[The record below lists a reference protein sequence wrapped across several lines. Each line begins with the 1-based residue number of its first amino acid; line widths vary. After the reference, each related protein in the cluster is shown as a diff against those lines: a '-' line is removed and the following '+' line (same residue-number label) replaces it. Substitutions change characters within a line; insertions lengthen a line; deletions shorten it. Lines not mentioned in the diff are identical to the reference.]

1 MGVSTQHRLSLNI
14 QRARDKQLFS
24 DKISSIKSSHN
35 SKSNK
40 SKPFSPKAIYQK
52 CFKSSKSEKEVK
64 WRVSVSPDEETGE
77 SMQITML
84 SSEDDGM
91 VVPSST
97 SASSEDSNTAQNNN
111 IIAAA
116 SGGEKKSSKF
126 GNLFKGSHK
135 NDGNNES
142 GKQNG
147 QGGGENRNDQ
157 SNGNGSNNG
166 DKNGSS
172 DNNSNNN
179 NNNDGRS
186 ENFDPLT
193 YFGPERIS
201 FAQQSTLPLHSGKEC
216 EAPTSHP
223 SWTPATGTN
232 FHVRVGPNYAKTGK

>member
-14 QRARDKQLFS
+14 QRTRNKQLFS

-52 CFKSSKSEKEVK
+52 CFKSSKSEKEVR

-135 NDGNNES
+135 ND
-142 GKQNG
+142 
-147 QGGGENRNDQ
+147 
-157 SNGNGSNNG
+157 
-166 DKNGSS
+166 
-172 DNNSNNN
+172 
-179 NNNDGRS
+179 
-186 ENFDPLT
+186 
-193 YFGPERIS
+193 
-201 FAQQSTLPLHSGKEC
+201 
-216 EAPTSHP
+216 
-223 SWTPATGTN
+223 
-232 FHVRVGPNYAKTGK
+232 